1 MATFA
6 PIFQFAR
13 RARAYILVA
22 VTTAATVLPALAQT
36 DTPTPIPSTATPVAL
51 SIPTNVIFQETNSW
65 MGTLAPIA
73 AIGIGISIA
82 LAVLAYLGKM
92 IKGSFS

>member
-22 VTTAATVLPALAQT
+22 VTTAATVLPALAQ
-36 DTPTPIPSTATPVAL
+36 
-51 SIPTNVIFQETNSW
+51 QETNSW